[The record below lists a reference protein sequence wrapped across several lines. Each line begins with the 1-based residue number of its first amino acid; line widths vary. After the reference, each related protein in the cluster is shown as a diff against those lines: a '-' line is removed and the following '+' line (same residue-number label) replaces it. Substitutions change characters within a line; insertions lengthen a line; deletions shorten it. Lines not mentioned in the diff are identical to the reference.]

1 LLFLLKD
8 TQGRP
13 LLMTLAGSK
22 AEADEFGRSHLPE
35 FCGDSVELDQ
45 ESRVEAEQFW
55 GVRTVRV
62 VNMEL
67 DPNARTRSVTAV
79 EEEQSLTAT
88 RIWVRGP
95 QLPEEVSA
103 DDLLTPEDHRD
114 LTLDH
119 IARTC
124 EVVVQI
130 QIRKWA

>member
-1 LLFLLKD
+1 
-8 TQGRP
+8 
-13 LLMTLAGSK
+13 MTLAGSK

-67 DPNARTRSVTAV
+67 NPNARTRSVTAV